1 MSVWENICIAFIN
14 FLNNVY
20 YNIIVDMSYLW
31 SGKPYLKKTI
41 VKFLL
46 FLVVTTAFL
55 FLVGFFLAASLMGLT
70 MLWFIFMIVMATVF
84 IPYYY
89 NKRAYTYYV
98 TDKSVRVEKSWV
110 FGNYVREL
118 TFDQLRDV
126 HIMQGILA
134 RAMNCGSIAFVTT
147 SGLETGH
154 VAVGVGRGIIFG
166 KTAPRLITW
175 RGGRFWDVREPQRV
189 HEILMGKIP
198 AWREAYQQQRI
209 ATSVERITEGKTPRT
224 ESLID
229 ELERLKRLLD
239 EGAITKEEYEKAKK
253 KILE

>member
-1 MSVWENICIAFIN
+1 MR
-14 FLNNVY
+14 
-20 YNIIVDMSYLW
+20 YLW
-31 SGKPYLKKTI
+31 SGKPYLKKTV

-46 FLVVTTAFL
+46 LLAITTAFL
-55 FLVGFFLAASLMGLT
+55 FLAGFFLATFFITLAA
-70 MLWFIFMIVMATVF
+70 LWLIIMVVIF

-89 NKRAYTYYV
+89 SKRAYTYHI
-98 TDKSVRVEKSWV
+98 TDRSVRIEKSWI
-110 FGNYVREL
+110 FGSYVREL

-126 HIMQGILA
+126 HVMQGILA
-134 RAMNCGSIAFVTT
+134 RAMNCGSVAFVTT

-166 KTAPRLITW
+166 KTAPRLVTW
-175 RGGRFWDVREPQRV
+175 RGGRFWDVRDPWKV
-189 HEILMGKIP
+189 HETLMGKIP
-198 AWREAYQQQRI
+198 AWREAYQQQRM
-209 ATSVERITEGKTPRT
+209 ATSLEKIAEGKPPRAGSLT
-224 ESLID
+224 E